1 MIKFFFFLQNCTK
14 ACSNFRNMSTTTAPF
29 IVAIGKI
36 QSSPGATFR
45 GIYVCVPGSGALLS
59 SSGRDVTEHLQ
70 YVKCNILL

>member
-1 MIKFFFFLQNCTK
+1 
-14 ACSNFRNMSTTTAPF
+14 MSTTTAPF